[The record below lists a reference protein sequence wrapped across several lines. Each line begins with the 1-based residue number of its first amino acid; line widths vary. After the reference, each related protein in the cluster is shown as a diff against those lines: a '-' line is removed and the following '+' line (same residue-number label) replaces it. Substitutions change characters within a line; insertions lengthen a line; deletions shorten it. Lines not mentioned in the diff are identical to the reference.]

1 MGRREWKEGLFPA
14 ARDLAVA
21 GTTIL
26 DAAPPIR
33 AIGEIDLRSCCLRN
47 IALANMPIV
56 RTESLTLACSS
67 RDLQTL
73 QAGEHSTM
81 LSTFIANMFLDWG
94 YVVVQ
99 ARSKI
104 PRRYKCHSRLS
115 SICGSLVCVGSLAV
129 ESSSANDHE
138 YR

>member
-1 MGRREWKEGLFPA
+1 MGRREWKEGLSPA

-26 DAAPPIR
+26 DAAPPLR
-33 AIGEIDLRSCCLRN
+33 AIVEIDVKAYYLRN

-56 RTESLTLACSS
+56 GTESLTLACSS

-81 LSTFIANMFLDWG
+81 LSTFITNTFVDWG

-99 ARSKI
+99 AGSKI

-115 SICGSLVCVGSLAV
+115 SLCGSLVCVGSLAV